1 MKILLTLFVLLFSSS
16 VVAEDISDFQIEGIG
31 LGDSLLDFFSEKEIN
46 DNIRQD
52 AYIGSD
58 GKFTDAGFLYFSSFK
73 EYDGLQIVFKPND
86 KTYKVYAIMGTIFYL
101 ENIDKCYQKQKE
113 WDSKITSEFVDI
125 FREEDL
131 KIPYP
136 QSNMGSSNY
145 SSVRF
150 SLGPDSD
157 FQINLTCYD
166 WDNDLLN
173 SQDYF
178 QIGIDNI
185 EYIIWNEDYH
195 SNQTN

>member
-16 VVAEDISDFQIEGIG
+16 VVADDISEFKIEGIG

-86 KTYKVYAIMGTIFYL
+86 KTYKVYSIMGTLFYGY
-101 ENIDKCYQKQKE
+101 NIDKCYRKQKE
-113 WDSKITSEFVDI
+113 WDIKITSEFVD
-125 FREEDL
+125 FYREEVL
-131 KIPYP
+131 KKPYP
-136 QSNMGSSNY
+136 EPNMGSSNT
-145 SSVRF
+145 SSIIF
-150 SLGPDSD
+150 ALGPDV
-157 FQINLTCYD
+157 QIDLRCYD
-166 WDNDLLN
+166 WDNDLLKW
-173 SQDYF
+173 QDYF

-185 EYIIWNEDYH
+185 EYTIWNEDYH